1 MSPELL
7 GIVGIVI
14 MLSLMLL
21 GIPIAV
27 CMAAVGLVGYAAIC
41 GTHKALMMVSMVPY
55 STIASYML
63 SILPVYLLMGEFADV
78 SGLMRDSY
86 HAANTWLG
94 NLPGG
99 LAMASIVGA
108 ALFSAVSGSSMACA
122 AIMTRISL
130 PSLLD
135 KYKYDARLATGALAA
150 GGTLGNLVPPGLA
163 FVFYALMSET
173 SVGKLYVAAL
183 FPGVILTIMYL
194 FQIYIQCKLNPS
206 LGPRGGKTTWKQK
219 LFATKSLIAL
229 TIIFAL
235 VMGGIWFGVFT
246 ATEAGAIGTTFTFF
260 YALIRKTLNK
270 HNLSQVLRNT
280 INISGM
286 AFAIILGAQIFTNF
300 ITVSGLSEALAKWVI
315 DLKLSPLGVIICIMV
330 IYFIL
335 GSAMDAITMILLTLP
350 ILLGVVTSL
359 GIDLIWFGVLVI
371 IQIEL
376 ANISPPVGM
385 NLFVVAGMVKERNIS
400 MNTIFRGVLPF
411 CLTMVFF
418 TIIIIAFPSICL
430 FLTKSM

>member
-41 GTHKALMMVSMVPY
+41 GTHKALLMVSMVPY

-135 KYKYDARLATGALAA
+135 VYKYNPRLATGALAA
-150 GGTLGNLVPPGLA
+150 GGTLGN
-163 FVFYALMSET
+163 
-173 SVGKLYVAAL
+173 
-183 FPGVILTIMYL
+183 
-194 FQIYIQCKLNPS
+194 
-206 LGPRGGKTTWKQK
+206 
-219 LFATKSLIAL
+219 
-229 TIIFAL
+229 
-235 VMGGIWFGVFT
+235 
-246 ATEAGAIGTTFTFF
+246 
-260 YALIRKTLNK
+260 
-270 HNLSQVLRNT
+270 
-280 INISGM
+280 
-286 AFAIILGAQIFTNF
+286 
-300 ITVSGLSEALAKWVI
+300 
-315 DLKLSPLGVIICIMV
+315 
-330 IYFIL
+330 
-335 GSAMDAITMILLTLP
+335 
-350 ILLGVVTSL
+350 
-359 GIDLIWFGVLVI
+359 
-371 IQIEL
+371 
-376 ANISPPVGM
+376 
-385 NLFVVAGMVKERNIS
+385 
-400 MNTIFRGVLPF
+400 
-411 CLTMVFF
+411 
-418 TIIIIAFPSICL
+418 
-430 FLTKSM
+430 